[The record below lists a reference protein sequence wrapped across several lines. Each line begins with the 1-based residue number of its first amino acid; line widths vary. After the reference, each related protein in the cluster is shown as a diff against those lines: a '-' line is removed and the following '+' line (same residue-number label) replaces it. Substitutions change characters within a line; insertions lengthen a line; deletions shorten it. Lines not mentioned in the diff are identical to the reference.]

1 MSLFRAG
8 PSPHQTALAM
18 VGVKPGKTAVVVG
31 AGDGALAAEL
41 ALITGLN
48 GRTVVIDAR
57 EAARGT
63 VEAAAGRA
71 GALVEF
77 EPGQPTRLPVDAG
90 AADVAVLNR
99 LLGGAADR
107 AAVASEAVRVIRPG
121 GRIIVL
127 EGEPRRGLMARL
139 SRPQGP
145 PPLQGAVVCDLLR
158 QAGLRAVRVLA
169 DADGVTYVEGVK
181 ARD

>member
-18 VGVKPGKTAVVVG
+18 VGIKPGKTAVVVG

-57 EAARGT
+57 ETARSTVEMAARK
-63 VEAAAGRA
+63 A

-77 EPGQPTRLPVDAG
+77 ETGDPTRLPVDTS

-99 LLGGAADR
+99 LLGPSGDR
-107 AAVASEAVRVIRPG
+107 TAVASEAVRIIRPG
-121 GRIIVL
+121 GRVIVL
-127 EGEPRRGLMARL
+127 EGERRRGFLARL

-145 PPLQGAVVCDLLR
+145 APLQGALVCELLR

-169 DADGVTYVEGVK
+169 DADGVTYVEGAK